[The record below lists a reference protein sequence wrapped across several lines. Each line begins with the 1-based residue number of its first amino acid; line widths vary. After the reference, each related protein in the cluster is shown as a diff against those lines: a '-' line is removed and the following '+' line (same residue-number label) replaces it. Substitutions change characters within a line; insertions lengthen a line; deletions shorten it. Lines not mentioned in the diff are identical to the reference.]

1 MKSCDTHLSWDVA
14 ALTVAS
20 CAARIHYMLE
30 QPGLISPVI
39 AGVAISPYGMLP
51 MAPEV
56 GTPPIPENRVGIAA
70 RPMSGLGP
78 PRQAAF
84 VAARS
89 LTPPLRCSPEAQPG
103 AQSLAVIPRSLF
115 PVSCL
120 LTICS
125 TQMPFEY
132 LQRSLGQDSH
142 T

>member
-1 MKSCDTHLSWDVA
+1 
-14 ALTVAS
+14 
-20 CAARIHYMLE
+20 MLE

-51 MAPEV
+51 VAPEV

-89 LTPPLRCSPEAQPG
+89 LTPRSGARLRPSLARRVSRCSHPAS
-103 AQSLAVIPRSLF
+103 SLCP
-115 PVSCL
+115 CL
-120 LTICS
+120 LTICL
-125 TQMPFEY
+125 TEMPVEGF
-132 LQRSLGQDSH
+132 QRGLRQNIC

>member
-1 MKSCDTHLSWDVA
+1 MKSCNTHLSWDVA

-30 QPGLISPVI
+30 QPGLSQSCHCRGGNQPLWHAAGGARGGDAPDPREQGGHCGAAHVGPGAPSP
-39 AGVAISPYGMLP
+39 GGLCGSTLP
-51 MAPEV
+51 DA
-56 GTPPIPENRVGIAA
+56 
-70 RPMSGLGP
+70 
-78 PRQAAF
+78 
-84 VAARS
+84 
-89 LTPPLRCSPEAQPG
+89 PLRCSPEAQPG